1 MQSYYDTLGVPE
13 TASPEE
19 IRQRYREQIKFFHP
33 DTFNVTPEIAE
44 EKTQALNEAYKVLY
58 DPVKRAEYD
67 SYLHAKRQSGEAKK
81 SYVPPEEGVEQEY
94 KVNKEPVRP
103 VRDYREIRREDRK
116 KWISNNI
123 PEIVFYTFLGI
134 MLIFV
139 GITGAN
145 KGSEASASAPVQTQ
159 ELVEEANP
167 LTQQAEIDEPVTLSQ
182 DAAKKVTNPDLS
194 KLPHSNEEYKL
205 LHPEEEEPTDEKRT
219 EDISPPHEDFEASEN
234 LSGASKIDRDKTQ
247 EEAIN
252 IPEYDTPMEP
262 PYTGDI
268 IIHEKELPNHD
279 PVQYGSSITVSAP
292 ENRSAYL
299 ILVDVETSESLL
311 SFFVRAGETATVPAP
326 ERICDIYFATGTD
339 WYGRY
344 RMFGD
349 DTVYRKF
356 DEETDFSEYAWTY
369 TLYTVPD
376 GNAEAEYCSASDFQ
390 NIA

>member
-33 DTFNVTPEIAE
+33 DTFNVTPEVAE
-44 EKTQALNEAYKVLY
+44 EKTQALNEAYEVLY

-67 SYLHAKRQSGEAKK
+67 SYLRANRQSAKRQRSYEPSKDDPPSEEPTQNGDSPQESSPSRWARWKEKFRGSTFATDIRVILVVSGVVLF
-81 SYVPPEEGVEQEY
+81 S
-94 KVNKEPVRP
+94 
-103 VRDYREIRREDRK
+103 
-116 KWISNNI
+116 
-123 PEIVFYTFLGI
+123 TFARQILSP
-134 MLIFV
+134 LLFPK
-139 GITGAN
+139 N
-145 KGSEASASAPVQTQ
+145 
-159 ELVEEANP
+159 EEANP
-167 LTQQAEIDEPVTLSQ
+167 PTQQAEIDEPVTLSQ

-219 EDISPPHEDFEASEN
+219 EDISPSQEAFEVSEN
-234 LSGASKIDRDKTQ
+234 LSGASKIDWGKTLDEATKPSTYGRPIMRPSSGEVIIR
-247 EEAIN
+247 EERLLNNKMITY
-252 IPEYDTPMEP
+252 E
-262 PYTGDI
+262 
-268 IIHEKELPNHD
+268 
-279 PVQYGSSITVSAP
+279 SSLTVSAP
-292 ENRSAYL
+292 EDRSAYL

-311 SFFVRAGETATVPAP
+311 SFFVRAGETATVSAP
-326 ERICDIYFATGTD
+326 ERICDIYFATGID

-349 DTVYRKF
+349 DTVYQKF
-356 DEETDFSEYAWTY
+356 DEETDLSEYAWTY

-376 GNAEAEYCSASDFQ
+376 GNAEVEYCSASDFQ